1 MQEKYVLSMVSTQ
14 DDVCYEKRSWVV
26 RSDAV
31 CGACSSLIQLEPD
44 MLCRCLVNTVVA
56 GCIVMVAKVVPY
68 LSIVMSLV
76 GALLTISISITIP
89 SAASLMLHRE
99 EMSPTE
105 KAWALTVIL
114 IGIVCAA
121 SGTASAV
128 LALTAV
134 LGA

>member
-1 MQEKYVLSMVSTQ
+1 M
-14 DDVCYEKRSWVV
+14 
-26 RSDAV
+26 
-31 CGACSSLIQLEPD
+31 
-44 MLCRCLVNTVVA
+44 VNTVVA
-56 GCIVMVAKVVPY
+56 ACIVMVAKVVPY

-89 SAASLMLHRE
+89 TAASFMLHRK
-99 EMSPTE
+99 EMGAME
-105 KAWALTVIL
+105 KAWAFAVIL

>member
-1 MQEKYVLSMVSTQ
+1 
-14 DDVCYEKRSWVV
+14 
-26 RSDAV
+26 
-31 CGACSSLIQLEPD
+31 